1 MYQSLN
7 PFDNSLIK
15 EYPLDAFPDLKKS
28 VAAQQ
33 EWAKLSVE
41 ERGKH
46 LCKVADNL
54 QKHKVEFAQLITL
67 EMGKPLRESLYEL
80 DKTLSTF
87 DYFIEFAPKHLES
100 LAIPSNASMS
110 YVCFE
115 PLGVLFSVMPWN
127 FPFWQVFRFAIP
139 SLLAG
144 NVTVLKHAPSVPG
157 CAEAI
162 AKLFSESDIPQNL
175 LLNYYLTNEDAAKVI
190 AADEIVGVSFTGSDA
205 TGSIIAALAGKHI
218 KKSVIE
224 LGGNDAFIVMDDADL
239 NITIAGAIKSRS
251 INSGQSCN
259 AAKRFIVDEKIHD
272 AFVERLTKEVL
283 SLKVGN
289 PLDESTQVGPLARKD
304 LSEKVKKQIELSV
317 AQGAIKH
324 QNELTGFES
333 GNFVAP
339 CVLTNVTPGLCAFEE
354 EIFGPVWSVIKSK
367 NIKESISLANQSQY
381 GLGASIWTANTN
393 RAMPF
398 IPQIQAGNVF
408 INDIVKSDARLP
420 FGGVKKSG
428 FGRELSEFGLKEF
441 VNIKTVYIH

>member
-1 MYQSLN
+1 MYRSVN

-28 VAAQQ
+28 VTAQQ
-33 EWAKLSVE
+33 QWDKLSVT
-41 ERGKH
+41 ERGMQ
-46 LCKVADNL
+46 LRKVADKL
-54 QKHKVEFAQLITL
+54 AQSKNEYAKLITL

-100 LAIPSNASMS
+100 IVIPSNASNS
-110 YVCFE
+110 FVSFE

-162 AKLFSESDIPQNL
+162 AKLFSESDIPEHL
-175 LLNYYLTNEDAAKVI
+175 LLNYYLTNEDAANVI
-190 AADEIVGVSFTGSDA
+190 AADEIAGVSFTGSDA
-205 TGSIIAALAGKHI
+205 TGSIIASLAGKHI

-224 LGGNDAFIVMDDADL
+224 LGGNDPFIVMDDADL
-239 NITIAGAIKSRS
+239 GITIAGAIKSRS

-259 AAKRFIVDEKIHD
+259 AAKRFIVDEKIYD
-272 AFVERLTKEVL
+272 VFVELLTNQVL
-283 SLKVGN
+283 SLRVGN

-304 LSEKVKKQIELSV
+304 LAEKVKKQIELSV
-317 AQGAIKH
+317 SQGAVKY
-324 QNELTGFES
+324 QNELAGLES
-333 GNFVAP
+333 GNFVSP
-339 CVLTNVTPGLCAFEE
+339 CVLTNVKPAVCAFEE
-354 EIFGPVWSVIKSK
+354 ELFGPVWSVIKSK
-367 NIKESISLANQSQY
+367 NIDESISLANQSQY
-381 GLGASIWTANTN
+381 GLGASIWTANSN
-393 RAMPF
+393 RALPL
-398 IPQIQAGNVF
+398 IPSIQAGNVF
-408 INDIVKSDARLP
+408 VNDIVKSDARLP